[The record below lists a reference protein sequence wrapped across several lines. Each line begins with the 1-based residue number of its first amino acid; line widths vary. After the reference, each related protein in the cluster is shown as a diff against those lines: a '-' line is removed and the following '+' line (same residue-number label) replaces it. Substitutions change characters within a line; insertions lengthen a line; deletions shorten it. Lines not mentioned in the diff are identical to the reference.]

1 MEYLQQLLDS
11 SEIPVFT
18 AFVLGLLTAI
28 SPCPLATNLTAVGFI
43 SRSFRASHEE
53 RCKVFRNGLLYCLGR
68 CTAYTLLGSALIF
81 IIRKGADTFG
91 LQNTVSVL
99 GEYVLGPVL
108 IVMGALMLAFEFANL
123 GGKFGFS
130 GGAWAER
137 LNGAGGAFVLGVL
150 FAMAFCPTS
159 GLFFFG
165 MLIPL
170 SATSAEGYLLP
181 FVYGVATSLPVVLL
195 AWVLAFSVRSLGR
208 LVGGINAFQCWFNR
222 AVAVLFI
229 AVGLYYCYIMF
240 IR

>member
-1 MEYLQQLLDS
+1 MEYLQNLLDS
-11 SEIPVFT
+11 SEIPVLT

-43 SRSFRASHEE
+43 SRSFRTSYED
-53 RCKVFRNGLLYCLGR
+53 RYKVFRNGLLYSLGR
-68 CTAYTLLGSALIF
+68 CIAYTLLGAALIY

-91 LQNTVSVL
+91 LQNAVSVL

-108 IVMGALMLAFEFANL
+108 VVMGVLMLAFELANI

-130 GGAWAER
+130 GSVWAER
-137 LNGAGGAFVLGVL
+137 LNGAAGAFLLGVL

-165 MLIPL
+165 LLIPM
-170 SATSAEGYLLP
+170 SAAAAEGYLLP
-181 FVYGVATSLPVVLL
+181 VVYGIATSLPVVLI
-195 AWVLAFSVRSLGR
+195 AWVLAFSVRSMSR
-208 LVGGINAFQCWFNR
+208 LLGGINAFQCWFNR

-229 AVGLYYCYIMF
+229 AVGVYYCYIMF
-240 IR
+240 L

>member
-43 SRSFRASHEE
+43 SRSFRASHED
-53 RCKVFRNGLLYCLGR
+53 RYKVFRNGLLYSLGR
-68 CTAYTLLGSALIF
+68 CVAYTLLGAALIY

-91 LQNTVSVL
+91 LQNAVSVL

-130 GGAWAER
+130 
-137 LNGAGGAFVLGVL
+137 GGAFVLGVL

-181 FVYGVATSLPVVLL
+181 FVYGVATSLPVVLI

-229 AVGLYYCYIMF
+229 AVGLY
-240 IR
+240 